1 MPYIKA
7 EVNLNMMSGKKNTS
21 FTTTNNANVFQLSQ
35 GDLVQ
40 LKIPMNNYYY
50 NSNNNENFQNVSFN
64 IVPNLLTIMSK
75 LL

>member
-7 EVNLNMMSGKKNTS
+7 EVNLNMMSGKKNTN